1 MDKDYRGGLKFAAL
15 SLIGAVLF
23 FVPVYEGNIPVVV
36 MINSVKELMGS
47 RLEWIAVF
55 SCLALAIGLA
65 AEKIF
70 RFPALSE
77 YYKGQG
83 IRKIFWIAS
92 AVIVI
97 LKISGSS
104 LPFMVHPQIGQTIL
118 KLGASVFVTI
128 AVAGTLVVFIIQ
140 SGIVEFVSVL
150 MEPVMEP
157 VFLLPGEAA
166 VNILSSFVSSASVG
180 VYFTEQYYDRKR
192 YTARQACSVVTSFSV
207 VSVGYIGIIASLSGI
222 PEKYGVLLVTSFLL
236 VLVMGAV
243 MIRIPPL
250 SRIADCYIDGSSRV
264 KETCRMSWN
273 SRFRLAWET
282 GAEKSK
288 GFTMEVFRRN
298 ALQSLQFA
306 QKIVG
311 VMIPTVMLVL
321 VLVYY
326 TPLFTWLGIPL
337 VPVLRLLGIPD
348 AALAAPSVLVGIV
361 EVSLPGILVGGTGA
375 AAETRFFVALLSIV
389 QIIFFSEAGNAIL
402 GSKIPL
408 GALKLIEIFFIRTVV
423 ALPLVALVT
432 HMIY

>member
-1 MDKDYRGGLKFAAL
+1 
-15 SLIGAVLF
+15 
-23 FVPVYEGNIPVVV
+23 
-36 MINSVKELMGS
+36 
-47 RLEWIAVF
+47 
-55 SCLALAIGLA
+55 
-65 AEKIF
+65 
-70 RFPALSE
+70 
-77 YYKGQG
+77 
-83 IRKIFWIAS
+83 
-92 AVIVI
+92 
-97 LKISGSS
+97 
-104 LPFMVHPQIGQTIL
+104 
-118 KLGASVFVTI
+118 
-128 AVAGTLVVFIIQ
+128 
-140 SGIVEFVSVL
+140 
-150 MEPVMEP
+150 
-157 VFLLPGEAA
+157 
-166 VNILSSFVSSASVG
+166 
-180 VYFTEQYYDRKR
+180 
-192 YTARQACSVVTSFSV
+192 
-207 VSVGYIGIIASLSGI
+207 
-222 PEKYGVLLVTSFLL
+222 
-236 VLVMGAV
+236 
-243 MIRIPPL
+243 
-250 SRIADCYIDGSSRV
+250 
-264 KETCRMSWN
+264 
-273 SRFRLAWET
+273 
-282 GAEKSK
+282 
-288 GFTMEVFRRN
+288 MEVFRRN